1 MKLKKVSLLFV
12 LLSSSWAIAADK
24 AMLTIPTTAV
34 TGNPL
39 GVGSDQM
46 VVPISILNGRELSL
60 KRESTLAETLNSVPG
75 VSNSSFGPSVGRPM
89 IRGMDSD
96 RIRILQNGVNSID
109 ASNLSF
115 DHAVAIDPL
124 IIEQIDVIRGPA
136 TLLYGGGAVGGVI
149 NAIDHR
155 IPKEKLQGITGRGEI
170 RYGGANLEQ
179 SQAAVIDVGTGN
191 FVMHLDAY
199 HRDGKNYRIPGNA
212 VSNRLQSTQ
221 AWNPEGGTSTYYKGG
236 VLSSSS
242 DYDKEE
248 SPGAYN
254 SYSTDH
260 GRRRLLNSQSET
272 KGGAIGASMI
282 FDKGFAGF
290 SYAKHQSVYGSVKEP
305 GVHLDMDR
313 DRYDFSSEL
322 KDLNTFFD
330 RAKFKVAYT
339 DYQHHENKGSEIH
352 TTFKNA
358 VTDGTF
364 ELGHKPIAGLQG
376 VLGMQ
381 FDHGKFN
388 ATGHEAFVPNSRTN
402 SQSVYVYEELPLDQH
417 KVTFGL
423 RHGKHDLASQG
434 GGEPEDN
441 GEYHFGDPA
450 TKKFNTNNAA
460 IGGLYALN
468 DQWSLTGNIS
478 HNERAPTHFELFA
491 NGLHKATGV
500 YEEGQADLKK
510 EKSNGID
517 GQIRW
522 KSGQDSLT
530 FGAYF
535 NRFANFIGLLS
546 TNDSKA
552 VHHEHEHEE
561 DYEHYTTYKK
571 SRFTGIKAEFKGLEL
586 EGKTMLTDY
595 LQFNL
600 RADYVDARDKT
611 NGGYVPRISPLKLG
625 TGLKYEFDRFGA
637 RLDVLHA
644 FRQDRVATNYNYEGN
659 KELIT
664 DGYTNV
670 SMMATYKLPTQYN
683 LEAFTRANNL
693 LDEEI
698 REHAS
703 FLKDIAPMGGR
714 SLMIGLRGEF

>member
-1 MKLKKVSLLFV
+1 MKLKKKSLLFL
-12 LLSSSWAIAADK
+12 LLSASWAVAAEK
-24 AMLTIPTTAV
+24 SLITLPITPV

-60 KRESTLAETLNSVPG
+60 RRENTLAETLNSVPG

-179 SQAAVIDVGTGN
+179 SQAAVIDLGTGN

-221 AWNPEGGTSTYYKGG
+221 TWNPEEGDNGDTYGTKPLHEG
-236 VLSSSS
+236 
-242 DYDKEE
+242 DYT
-248 SPGAYN
+248 

-305 GVHLDMDR
+305 WVHLDMDR

-330 RAKFKVAYT
+330 RAKFKIAYT
-339 DYQHHENKGSEIH
+339 NYQHHEKEGSEIH

-388 ATGHEAFVPNSRTN
+388 AIGHEAFVPNSRTN
-402 SQSVYVYEELPLDQH
+402 SQSVYIYEELPLDQH

-423 RHGKHDLASQG
+423 RHGKHDVENK
-434 GGEPEDN
+434 GGEES
-441 GEYHFGDPA
+441 EHESHFSEPT

-478 HNERAPTHFELFA
+478 HNERAPTYFELFA

-535 NRFANFIGLLS
+535 NRFSNFIGLLS
-546 TNDSKA
+546 TNDPER
-552 VHHEHEHEE
+552 VHHDEHDSEP
-561 DYEHYTTYKK
+561 EHYTTYKK
-571 SRFTGIKAEFKGLEL
+571 SRFTGIRAEFKGVEL

-600 RADYVDARDKT
+600 RADYVDAKDKT

-644 FRQDRVATNYNYEGN
+644 FRQDRVATNYNYVGT
-659 KELIT
+659 KELVT
-664 DGYTNV
+664 DSYTNV

>member
-1 MKLKKVSLLFV
+1 MNLKKLV
-12 LLSSSWAIAADK
+12 LAVFFITLNEAMAAEK
-24 AMLTIPTTAV
+24 SFITLPVTPI

-39 GVGSDQM
+39 GVGSDQL

-75 VSNSSFGPSVGRPM
+75 VSNSSFGPAVGRPM

-96 RIRILQNGVNSID
+96 RIRILQNGVNNID

-155 IPKEKLQGITGRGEI
+155 IPKESLQGILGRGEI
-170 RYGGANLEQ
+170 RYGGANLEH

-191 FVMHLDAY
+191 FVMHFDAY
-199 HRDGKNYRIPGNA
+199 HRDGNNYRIPGNA
-212 VSNRLQSTQ
+212 VSNRRQST
-221 AWNPEGGTSTYYKGG
+221 G
-236 VLSSSS
+236 VW
-242 DYDKEE
+242 DAEDAGY
-248 SPGAYN
+248 A
-254 SYSTDH
+254 SYSTNH
-260 GRRRLLNSQSET
+260 GRNKLLNSQSET
-272 KGGAIGASMI
+272 KGGAIGTSMI

-290 SYAKHQSVYGSVKEP
+290 SYAKHESIYGSVKEP
-305 GVHLDMDR
+305 AVHIDMDR
-313 DRYDFSSEL
+313 DRYDFASEL

-330 RAKFKVAYT
+330 RAKFKVAHT
-339 DYQHHENKGSEIH
+339 DYHHHEKEGQTIA
-352 TTFKNA
+352 TTFANE

-376 VLGMQ
+376 IFGMQ
-381 FDHGKFN
+381 LDKGKFV
-388 ATGHEAFVPNSRTN
+388 ARGAEAFVPNTKTN
-402 SQSVYVYEELPLDQH
+402 SESFYFYEELPLNQH

-423 RHGKHDLASQG
+423 RHGDHSVASHG
-434 GGEPEDN
+434 GGN
-441 GEYHFGDPA
+441 FGNPS
-450 TKKFNTNNAA
+450 TKKFNTNNGAV
-460 IGGLYALN
+460 GGLYALN
-468 DQWSLTGNIS
+468 DQWSLTANITHS
-478 HNERAPTHFELFA
+478 ERAPTYFELFA
-491 NGLHKATGV
+491 NGVHAATGV
-500 YEEGQADLKK
+500 YEQGQSNLKK
-510 EKSNGID
+510 EQSNGLD

-530 FGAYF
+530 FGTYF
-535 NRFANFIGLLS
+535 NKFSNFIGLLS
-546 TNDSKA
+546 TSSTETD
-552 VHHEHEHEE
+552 
-561 DYEHYTTYKK
+561 DGDTYKI
-571 SRFTGIKAEFKGLEL
+571 SRFTGIKAEFKGIEL

-600 RADYVDARDKT
+600 RGDYVHAKDKT

-625 TGLKYEFDRFGA
+625 AGLKYEFDRFGA

-644 FRQDRVATNYNYEGN
+644 FKQDKVETNFNYVGT
-659 KELIT
+659 KELVT
-664 DGYTNV
+664 DSYTNV
-670 SMMATYKLPTQYN
+670 SMMATYKIPTQYN
-683 LEAFTRANNL
+683 LEAFARGNNL

-698 REHAS
+698 REHSS
-703 FLKDIAPMGGR
+703 FLKDIAPMGRR